1 MNGTVVEWHRY
12 EYNESNQLISEKL
25 YNGKKTT
32 SLAYTYDAD
41 GNRISETGRIGTDKV
56 NKTYEYSVENRL
68 AAVRDG
74 DELLLAAAY
83 DGDGNRVFLL
93 NYNLHTDDDWKGNSG
108 NGNGN
113 NKDNSG
119 SGNNGKGNSGNNGNG
134 NGNGKGKGNNKKN
147 SKSGGTD
154 DAGYGNATNAEE
166 NNSQNQC
173 GILFPVQEEVSAVEA
188 DLISRIK
195 TTGKEKNYELIE
207 YLNDVNREHAEVLVE
222 QNINGKTDTSYI
234 YGAEINDGFDRI
246 SLDRFDG
253 STGYYLYDARG
264 SVSGITNEEGQVYQS
279 YRYSVTGE
287 IAFGAPQY
295 ENEYAYNGESYNP
308 NIESQYLRARYYCVV
323 TATFLTEDSY
333 LGNQTEPLTLNRYN
347 YCVSSYLNY
356 TDPSGN
362 EVEVLES
369 LKGWIIDPNTQAQKT
384 IENYE
389 NQRLSIED
397 AIESGLLN
405 NRAGQ
410 IFLDYGDVIMGPPVT
425 LPSSLVGI
433 REAIKGNFDSKEM
446 QRTATA
452 GFYAGF
458 VGQGL
463 EYVQII
469 SKADYQLSLLIVTQ
483 KGLNAAANPLTYV
496 EYFRNFS
503 PQEKLE
509 AAKRTA
515 KGAWNGEY
523 DSALGRKTGAAILDY
538 LLVAIGGALMKG
550 ESAACEVAESG
561 SYSGTGEY
569 GDVGGH
575 HVHAKAG
582 FKDDVNYDP
591 KKGFSISQNFM
602 RDNGLDHNIM
612 TSKQRELFKELY
624 ESGRPNT
631 LEEHTRIAREA
642 LKAGGASDSMI
653 DDLINASLRNL
664 REQGVTAPTRIPWY
678 SK

>member
-119 SGNNGKGNSGNNGNG
+119 SGNKGNG
-134 NGNGKGKGNNKKN
+134 
-147 SKSGGTD
+147 
-154 DAGYGNATNAEE
+154 
-166 NNSQNQC
+166 
-173 GILFPVQEEVSAVEA
+173 
-188 DLISRIK
+188 
-195 TTGKEKNYELIE
+195 
-207 YLNDVNREHAEVLVE
+207 
-222 QNINGKTDTSYI
+222 
-234 YGAEINDGFDRI
+234 
-246 SLDRFDG
+246 
-253 STGYYLYDARG
+253 
-264 SVSGITNEEGQVYQS
+264 
-279 YRYSVTGE
+279 
-287 IAFGAPQY
+287 
-295 ENEYAYNGESYNP
+295 
-308 NIESQYLRARYYCVV
+308 
-323 TATFLTEDSY
+323 
-333 LGNQTEPLTLNRYN
+333 
-347 YCVSSYLNY
+347 
-356 TDPSGN
+356 
-362 EVEVLES
+362 
-369 LKGWIIDPNTQAQKT
+369 
-384 IENYE
+384 
-389 NQRLSIED
+389 
-397 AIESGLLN
+397 ESGLLN

-410 IFLDYGDVIMGPPVT
+410 IFLDYGDVIMGLPVT

-433 REAIKGNFDSKEM
+433 REAIKGNSDSEEM

-515 KGAWNGEY
+515 KGAWKGEY

>member
-1 MNGTVVEWHRY
+1 M
-12 EYNESNQLISEKL
+12 
-25 YNGKKTT
+25 
-32 SLAYTYDAD
+32 
-41 GNRISETGRIGTDKV
+41 
-56 NKTYEYSVENRL
+56 
-68 AAVRDG
+68 
-74 DELLLAAAY
+74 
-83 DGDGNRVFLL
+83 
-93 NYNLHTDDDWKGNSG
+93 
-108 NGNGN
+108 
-113 NKDNSG
+113 
-119 SGNNGKGNSGNNGNG
+119 
-134 NGNGKGKGNNKKN
+134 
-147 SKSGGTD
+147 
-154 DAGYGNATNAEE
+154 
-166 NNSQNQC
+166 
-173 GILFPVQEEVSAVEA
+173 
-188 DLISRIK
+188 
-195 TTGKEKNYELIE
+195 
-207 YLNDVNREHAEVLVE
+207 
-222 QNINGKTDTSYI
+222 
-234 YGAEINDGFDRI
+234 
-246 SLDRFDG
+246 
-253 STGYYLYDARG
+253 
-264 SVSGITNEEGQVYQS
+264 
-279 YRYSVTGE
+279 
-287 IAFGAPQY
+287 
-295 ENEYAYNGESYNP
+295 
-308 NIESQYLRARYYCVV
+308 V

-333 LGNQTEPLTLNRYN
+333 LGNQTEPLTFNRYN

-369 LKGWIIDPNTQAQKT
+369 LKGWIIDPDTQAQKT

-664 REQGVTAPTRIPWY
+664 REQGVTALTRIPWY

>member
-1 MNGTVVEWHRY
+1 MEWHRY

-56 NKTYEYSVENRL
+56 NRTYEYSVENRL
-68 AAVRDG
+68 AAVHDG

-119 SGNNGKGNSGNNGNG
+119 SGNKGNG
-134 NGNGKGKGNNKKN
+134 
-147 SKSGGTD
+147 
-154 DAGYGNATNAEE
+154 
-166 NNSQNQC
+166 
-173 GILFPVQEEVSAVEA
+173 
-188 DLISRIK
+188 
-195 TTGKEKNYELIE
+195 
-207 YLNDVNREHAEVLVE
+207 
-222 QNINGKTDTSYI
+222 
-234 YGAEINDGFDRI
+234 
-246 SLDRFDG
+246 
-253 STGYYLYDARG
+253 
-264 SVSGITNEEGQVYQS
+264 
-279 YRYSVTGE
+279 
-287 IAFGAPQY
+287 
-295 ENEYAYNGESYNP
+295 
-308 NIESQYLRARYYCVV
+308 
-323 TATFLTEDSY
+323 
-333 LGNQTEPLTLNRYN
+333 
-347 YCVSSYLNY
+347 
-356 TDPSGN
+356 
-362 EVEVLES
+362 
-369 LKGWIIDPNTQAQKT
+369 
-384 IENYE
+384 
-389 NQRLSIED
+389 
-397 AIESGLLN
+397 ESGLLN

-458 VGQGL
+458 VGQGI
-463 EYVQII
+463 EYTQII

-561 SYSGTGEY
+561 STSLIDIDAIRSKLKTEPDTAFFWSGRTDGIGGAENAANIAKSRGGVTLESTIETQNIVMPEWNFNNPSTMEAWDLASGAYDEQVSGEIRAVI
-569 GDVGGH
+569 GSELRPGNIWENVELPRLKNNPN
-575 HVHAKAG
+575 VTKITTI
-582 FKDDVNYDP
+582 DP
-591 KKGFSISQNFM
+591 K
-602 RDNGLDHNIM
+602 
-612 TSKQRELFKELY
+612 T
-624 ESGRPNT
+624 
-631 LEEHTRIAREA
+631 
-642 LKAGGASDSMI
+642 
-653 DDLINASLRNL
+653 
-664 REQGVTAPTRIPWY
+664 GVENVIFER
-678 SK
+678 